1 MGNRWCEGDRGAALL
16 RGASILILSP
26 TLLAAHRLVL
36 ILILVLIL
44 VLVLLLGR
52 SLQMPLVRFAPLSGS
67 TTEDEYRGKV
77 KFL

>member
-1 MGNRWCEGDRGAALL
+1 MAVGNRWWEGDRGAALL
-16 RGASILILSP
+16 RGARILILSP

-36 ILILVLIL
+36 VLILVL

-67 TTEDEYRGKV
+67 TTQDEYRGKV

>member
-1 MGNRWCEGDRGAALL
+1 MAVGNRWWEGDRGAALL
-16 RGASILILSP
+16 RGARILILSP

-36 ILILVLIL
+36 VLIPVL

-67 TTEDEYRGKV
+67 TTQDEYRGKV